1 MPKRNT
7 ARRTR
12 LSTADFVQLAAFRHA
27 LRRFL
32 HFSET
37 AATRAGLT
45 GQQYQA
51 LLAIRGG
58 VERQYMTIN
67 DLARHLIIKHNS
79 AVELVDRLVARG
91 LVMRERIPE
100 DRRKVRLRL
109 SQSGEK
115 VLRSLA
121 SVHRQEL
128 RRVGPI
134 IHGFLKELSE
144 ADKI

>member
-1 MPKRNT
+1 VPKRNT

-37 AATRAGLT
+37 AAIRSGLT

-58 VERQYMTIN
+58 AERRYMTIN
-67 DLARHLIIKHNS
+67 DLARDLLIKHNS
-79 AVELVDRLVARG
+79 AVGLVDRLVARG
-91 LVMRERIPE
+91 LLMRERIPE
-100 DRRKVRLRL
+100 DRRKVQLRL
-109 SQSGEK
+109 SWAGEK

-121 SVHRQEL
+121 AVHRQEL
-128 RRVGPI
+128 QRIGPI
-134 IHGFLKELSE
+134 IHGFLEEL
-144 ADKI
+144 ARPDKI

>member
-1 MPKRNT
+1 
-7 ARRTR
+7 
-12 LSTADFVQLAAFRHA
+12 
-27 LRRFL
+27 
-32 HFSET
+32 
-37 AATRAGLT
+37 
-45 GQQYQA
+45 
-51 LLAIRGG
+51 
-58 VERQYMTIN
+58 MTIN

-121 SVHRQEL
+121 AIHRQEL